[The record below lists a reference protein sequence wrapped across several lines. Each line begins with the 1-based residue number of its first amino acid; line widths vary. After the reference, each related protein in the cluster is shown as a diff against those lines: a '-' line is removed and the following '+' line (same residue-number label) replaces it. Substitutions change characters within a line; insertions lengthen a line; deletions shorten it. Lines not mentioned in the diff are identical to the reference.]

1 MEELEVSIYTK
12 GDPLVILI
20 SGSGAQDRDESIFGF
35 KPFKVVAEHL
45 LEQGISSFRYDD
57 REVGAS
63 NGNFSE
69 TPLDELAN
77 DVSTIMDYFQFQS
90 AQCTIAL
97 YYLTFTRRCCCHKVA
112 NNDDRISG
120 IILMASPTVP
130 RKM

>member
-1 MEELEVSIYTK
+1 MMLRKKLILLLLILSISSHVKSQDLVIEHGNLKIGGTLEVSESYTK

-69 TPLDELAN
+69 TPLDE
-77 DVSTIMDYFQFQS
+77 
-90 AQCTIAL
+90 
-97 YYLTFTRRCCCHKVA
+97 
-112 NNDDRISG
+112 
-120 IILMASPTVP
+120 
-130 RKM
+130 